1 MEVLFP
7 GAIID
12 AVVERIEPYGAWID
26 HEGHRGLVGIPE
38 VSWCRIG
45 HPGDALSVGQRVR
58 VKVLAVA
65 EGQFSAS
72 IRAAHPELDPW
83 RDPAEFSRGTAFVAP
98 VVLETAYG
106 FFVELRPEVWGLLP
120 RKNCPDGVSV
130 GDRLRVTVESTDV
143 TRRKIEVYLSPH
155 SDT

>member
-1 MEVLFP
+1 MEVLSP

-26 HEGHRGLVGIPE
+26 HEGRRGLVGIPE
-38 VSWCRIG
+38 VSWSRIG
-45 HPGDALSVGQRVR
+45 HPGEALSVGQRIR

-83 RDPAEFSRGTAFVAP
+83 RDPAEFSKGTAFVAP

-106 FFVELRPEVWGLLP
+106 CFVELRPEVWGLLP
-120 RKNCPDGVSV
+120 REKCPDGVRV

-143 TRRKIEVYLSPH
+143 MHRKVEVSLSPH
-155 SDT
+155 SDA